1 MLNERSV
8 RVKTKCFCCITR
20 GDHHKISSELVIFP
34 RLKIFFFHIDYLV
47 HNRSRH
53 HEETKD
59 RVTVF
64 RAENPWVDG
73 RRNPKFQHKLP
84 VADKEADEKL
94 IVPGVH
100 SVSPSPPSL
109 FSSRTPTDAI
119 ARGTF
124 LIISPVDSLPASS
137 PQTEK
142 TVYDKRHPTDH
153 EVQGDDGNI
162 PQSSSQKTGHN
173 STDTA
178 NPRRISSVSSSE
190 SLNAND
196 FGMDEE
202 LEHST
207 KSPQEKS

>member
-1 MLNERSV
+1 M
-8 RVKTKCFCCITR
+8 
-20 GDHHKISSELVIFP
+20 IFP
-34 RLKIFFFHIDYLV
+34 RLKIYFFHIDYLV

-59 RVTVF
+59 RVTVV